1 MKMVIENAKKW
12 GDEGLHINENIIDIP
27 AMFDGL
33 WNSHGWTA
41 RRGIVSANPE
51 NTSQVLDVGVYK
63 TRLCSQCF

>member
-1 MKMVIENAKKW
+1 
-12 GDEGLHINENIIDIP
+12 
-27 AMFDGL
+27 MFDGL